1 MPLYIAMAAMA
12 EDDQESEMCSEGES
26 LLMSNL

>member
-1 MPLYIAMAAMA
+1 MLLYTAMAAMV
-12 EDDQESEMCSEGES
+12 ENDQESEMCSEGEN